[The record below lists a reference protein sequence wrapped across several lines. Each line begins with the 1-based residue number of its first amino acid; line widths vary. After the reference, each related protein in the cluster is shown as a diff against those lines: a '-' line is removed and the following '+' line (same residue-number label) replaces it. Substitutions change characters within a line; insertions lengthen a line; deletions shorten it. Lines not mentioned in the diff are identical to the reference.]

1 MKSKELE
8 TLTHIL
14 AEFAQERDWDKFHSP
29 KNLSMALS
37 GEAGEL
43 VEVFQWLTEEES
55 KSLSSKQ
62 KKRAEEEMADVFLY
76 LLRLSDKL
84 DIDLLDAASR
94 KIEVNR
100 TKYPVERCF
109 GTSKKYNEL

>member
-8 TLTHIL
+8 SLTSKL
-14 AEFAQERDWDKFHSP
+14 SEFARERDWDKFHSP

-55 KSLSSKQ
+55 KNLTSRQ
-62 KKRAEEEMADVFLY
+62 KERAEEEIADVFLY

-84 DIDLLDAASR
+84 DIDLIEASS
-94 KIEVNR
+94 KKLALNEA
-100 TKYPVERCF
+100 KYPVERCY
-109 GTSKKYNEL
+109 GTAKKYTDL

>member
-8 TLTHIL
+8 SLTSKL
-14 AEFAQERDWDKFHSP
+14 SEFAQERDWDKFHSP

-55 KSLSSKQ
+55 KNLTSIQKQ
-62 KKRAEEEMADVFLY
+62 RAEEEIADVFLY
-76 LLRLSDKL
+76 LLRLADKL
-84 DIDLLDAASR
+84 DIDLVGVSR
-94 KIEVNR
+94 NKLALNEA
-100 TKYPVERCF
+100 KYPVERCY
-109 GTSKKYNEL
+109 GTAKKYTDL

>member
-8 TLTHIL
+8 TLTNIL
-14 AEFAQERDWDKFHSP
+14 AEFARERDWDKFHSP

-43 VEVFQWLTEEES
+43 AEIFQWLTEEES
-55 KSLSSKQ
+55 KSLTLKQ
-62 KKRAEEEMADVFLY
+62 KQRAEEEMADIFLY

-84 DIDLLDAASR
+84 NIDLLDAANR

-100 TKYPVERCF
+100 TKYPVDRCF
-109 GTSKKYNEL
+109 GTAKKYNDL

>member
-1 MKSKELE
+1 MKSKELK
-8 TLTHIL
+8 TLTSKL
-14 AEFAQERDWDKFHSP
+14 ASFAQDRDWDQFHSP

-55 KSLSSKQ
+55 KNLTIKQ
-62 KKRAEEEMADVFLY
+62 KDRAEEELADVFLY

-84 DIDLLDAASR
+84 NIDLVEAAN
-94 KIEVNR
+94 KKLIVNEK
-100 TKYPVERCF
+100 KYPIERSY
-109 GTSKKYNEL
+109 GIAKKYTDL

>member
-8 TLTHIL
+8 TLTSML
-14 AEFAQERDWDKFHSP
+14 AEFARERDWDKFHSP

-43 VEVFQWLTEEES
+43 AEIFQWLTEEES
-55 KSLSSKQ
+55 KSLTTKQ
-62 KKRAEEEMADVFLY
+62 KERAEEEIADVFLY

-84 DIDLLDAASR
+84 DINLLNAANR
-94 KIEVNR
+94 KIEINR
-100 TKYPVERCF
+100 TKYPIERCF
-109 GTSKKYNEL
+109 GTAKKYNDL